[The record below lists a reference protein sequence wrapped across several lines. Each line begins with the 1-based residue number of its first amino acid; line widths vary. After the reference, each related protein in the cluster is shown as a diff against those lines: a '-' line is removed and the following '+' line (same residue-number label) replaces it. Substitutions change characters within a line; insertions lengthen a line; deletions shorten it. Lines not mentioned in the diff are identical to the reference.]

1 MKLIMKTNEY
11 SDLKLLNIRKTNKVY
26 SIDEIKNISKK
37 VFEKYKIDKVYLF
50 GSYSRGEATGKSDI
64 DIMTVGGELNT
75 LESLSTFA
83 LELVKLFKKEFDI
96 VSEEKYTKTQK
107 NNKYFELANQLFY
120 KEVCRERVLIY
131 G

>member
-1 MKLIMKTNEY
+1 MKTNEY